1 MADKRLSIYSGGE
14 KRRFARLF
22 KQFVVRIQIQG
33 ALSRGWDMVLIE
45 NISKGGL
52 FFRTPTELKQG
63 MVLNFKI
70 NVALNKHA
78 ISCVGKV
85 VRARAARDPRLYE
98 IGISFTQIEESD
110 ANLINSTVEEFLAKN
125 SDAKTRA

>member
-1 MADKRLSIYSGGE
+1 M
-14 KRRFARLF
+14 
-22 KQFVVRIQIQG
+22 VRIQIHG
-33 ALSRGWDMVLIE
+33 GMSRDWDMVPIE
-45 NISKGGL
+45 NIGKGGL
-52 FFRTPTELKQG
+52 FFKTFTELKEG

-70 NVALNKHA
+70 NIALNKHA